1 MGLFINVKN
10 CLIHAHLK
18 SAIIFSMDMKPS
30 YFSIRYDLIQTGQPL
45 LFDLF
50 VNSSVVKGKEKFIRI
65 FLSGGSLAKEELEEF
80 HRKYIQLYIPE
91 DQRRIYLKSLVKSG
105 VDDVVKTNVIKDTA
119 IEYLNNIFGKDKE
132 FSTELLAKNID
143 ACRDVV
149 ESMVDTLDKHN
160 IDSLRN
166 LIGNLSFHDF
176 YTYDHSINVS
186 MYCISIYKAIN
197 PKATRKE
204 LMHAGLGGLL
214 HDLGKIKIPTH
225 ILNNPGGLS
234 DSDYLEIKKHPDFGL
249 DLLLNGHCEVNSD
262 IDLKIIARV
271 VHEHHE
277 NIDGTGYPAKLKGKD
292 QIHLLARVC
301 TIADFFDA
309 ITTKRSY
316 NDVLSVPDAMNTM
329 KKFRNTKLD
338 PDIFDIFDQHVRYV
352 RADFTRDLRLSDKFD
367 PTIPYAKLPIE
378 EIKKFEKEMDFG
390 KIKVVDPTKKN
401 K

>member
-1 MGLFINVKN
+1 M
-10 CLIHAHLK
+10 
-18 SAIIFSMDMKPS
+18 
-30 YFSIRYDLIQTGQPL
+30 IQTDQPL

-50 VNSSVVKGKEKFIRI
+50 INSSVVKGKEKFVRI
-65 FLSGGSLAKEELEEF
+65 YPSGGSLTKAEVDEF
-80 HRKYIQLYIPE
+80 HKKYFQLYVPE
-91 DQRRIYLKSLVKSG
+91 DQRKSFLKSLVKSN
-105 VDDVVKTNVIKDTA
+105 VDDVHKTNVIKDA
-119 IEYLNNIFGKDKE
+119 ALQYLHNIFDKDKE
-132 FSTELLAKNID
+132 FSTELLSKNIE
-143 ACRDVV
+143 ACREVV
-149 ESMVDTLDKHN
+149 ESMVDVLDHHN

-186 MYCISIYKAIN
+186 MYCIQIYRAVN

-234 DSDYLEIKKHPDFGL
+234 NEDYQVIKQHPDFGL
-249 DLLLNGHCEVNSD
+249 DLLLNGHCEVSED

-277 NIDGTGYPAKLKGKD
+277 NFDGTGYPAKLKGKEE
-292 QIHLLARVC
+292 IHLLARVC

-316 NDVLSVPDAMNTM
+316 NEVLSIQDAMNTM
-329 KKFRNTKLD
+329 RKFRAVKLD
-338 PDIFDIFDQHVRYV
+338 PDIFDIFDRHVRYV
-352 RADFTRDLRLSDKFD
+352 RAESAKDLRLADTFD
-367 PTIPYAKLPIE
+367 PTLPYAKLPVE
-378 EIKKFEKEMDFG
+378 EIKSFQKEMDFG
-390 KIKVVDPTKKN
+390 KIKVIGGDDKEKEKEKK
-401 K
+401 KA